1 MTNISFFTMHEKFR
15 LEVYKPAS
23 SKNDME
29 QMKNHFKDIGIPDE
43 YSAFVSQMTEAEI
56 LVMNESYIRIWGA
69 EGCIEMNDA
78 YHIQKYIPNS
88 LAIGDNE
95 GGKVILYASGKDGYG
110 LYQVGFGDLDIND
123 AEFISSSLTQLLIY
137 GIGADKFI

>member
-1 MTNISFFTMHEKFR
+1 MTNISFFDIHEKFR
-15 LEVYKPAS
+15 LDVYKSAS

-29 QMKNHFKDIGIPDE
+29 QMKNHFKDITIPDE

-56 LVMNESYIRIWGA
+56 LVMNELYIRIWGA

-95 GGKVILYASGKDGYG
+95 GGKVILYASGKGGFG

-123 AEFISSSLTQLLIY
+123 AEFISSSLTELLIY
-137 GIGADKFI
+137 GIGADKFL